1 VKIGPLIVALVAVA
15 LCVGLCTWLVIS
27 ERNALDSDNAA
38 WVAQRDSLIRA
49 ASDAEA
55 RANYAEAKMDSIK
68 AHTDSVEAHRV
79 PDTVYVPSV
88 WRRVKLYDINVKMD
102 SLKSL

>member
-1 VKIGPLIVALVAVA
+1 MKPFVYVASLVLAG
-15 LCVGLCTWLVIS
+15 LLGFGLCSLLDKSQYGEIIS
-27 ERNALDSDNAA
+27 TL
-38 WVAQRDSLIRA
+38 RDQAEEATLLAKRA
-49 ASDAEA
+49 VD
-55 RANYAEAKMDSIK
+55 YATKSEAKMDSLK

-79 PDTVYVPSV
+79 HDTIYIPSV